1 MLTYESA
8 IIAQQTIDSDELAI
22 LIQAALAGGSAISFN
37 APGRS
42 MAPFIR
48 SEDKIFVA
56 PVAKALIRTGDA
68 LAFVHPDTGRVLVH
82 RVIRISDGQYFLK
95 GDNVK
100 SEGDGW
106 ISFEDVL
113 GRVVRIQRDEK
124 EIHLGLGVE
133 RKLIALL
140 SRWKMLVP
148 LVNFLRRIKW
158 GFKRLI
164 TAQG

>member
-1 MLTYESA
+1 MLTYKPA
-8 IIAQQTIDSDELAI
+8 IIAQHTIDSDELAI
-22 LIQAALAGGSAISFN
+22 LIQAALAGGNAISFN

-48 SEDKIFVA
+48 SGDKIFVA
-56 PVAKALIRTGDA
+56 PVAKALIRTGDV

-82 RVIRISDGQYFLK
+82 RVIRITDGQYFLK

-100 SEGDGW
+100 GEGDGW

-113 GRVVRIQRDEK
+113 GRVVRIQRGGK
-124 EIHLGLGVE
+124 EHHLGLGPE
-133 RKLIALL
+133 KGLTAFL

-158 GFKRLI
+158 GVKWLI
-164 TAQG
+164 SSGY